1 MEWWVCCPRCT
12 SLRRH
17 GREGSH
23 PRQRAETR
31 PSDDTRRLISREVRD
46 MHVSLAAIGN
56 ESPESLLNPSRQLV
70 RGEAEDDGKKNSQHP
85 VGQLAR

>member
-1 MEWWVCCPRCT
+1 VGAVPGARLSDVMAAKVAI
-12 SLRRH
+12 H
-17 GREGSH
+17 GNE
-23 PRQRAETR
+23 PEPR

-70 RGEAEDDGKKNSQHP
+70 RGEAEDDGKKNSQQP
-85 VGQLAR
+85 VGQLTR